1 MRKLDDDGSF
11 LHDAQ
16 DIPWDALG
24 KVLNKQH
31 LKCDEEGN
39 VLRIVDKSEFMYMG
53 SNYSCSEGKVDRFKH
68 HVTRNYVYMIDQNR
82 LHVREDGS
90 FNRGY
95 FGSPPAKNDNPK
107 GVR

>member
-24 KVLNKQH
+24 KVLDKMH
-31 LKCDEEGN
+31 LKCDEEGRD
-39 VLRIVDKSEFMYMG
+39 LRIVDKSEFMYMG
-53 SNYSCSEGKVDRFKH
+53 SNYSCDAGKVDRFKH
-68 HVTRNYVYMIDQNR
+68 SVTRNYVYMIDQNR
-82 LHVREDGS
+82 LHVREDGH

-95 FGSPPAKNDNPK
+95 FGYPEKEGRWS
-107 GVR
+107 